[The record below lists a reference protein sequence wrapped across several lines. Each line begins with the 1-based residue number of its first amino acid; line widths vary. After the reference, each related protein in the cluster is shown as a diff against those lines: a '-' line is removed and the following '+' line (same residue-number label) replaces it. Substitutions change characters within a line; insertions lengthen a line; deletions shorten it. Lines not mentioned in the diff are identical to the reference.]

1 MYAWHVCCRVATKR
15 LLDGADARLRRQLE
29 ETEVPAGVSV
39 DLQHMANTTSENR
52 FWVFARPNM
61 QNKQPRHFFW
71 HCPSTLPLLS
81 AAMDNK

>member
-61 QNKQPRHFFW
+61 QNKQPRHFF
-71 HCPSTLPLLS
+71 
-81 AAMDNK
+81 